1 MALFRN
7 LSVYSLPG
15 GWAVSLP
22 QLVGMLEQHQFVP
35 TTDLQAE
42 STGWAPVHEGYGL
55 VHEVQGHLLLRQRTE
70 SRVMPA
76 KAIELQVR
84 EAAAKVEEA
93 QGYKPGKKQ
102 RKEIR
107 EQVIDQMLPAAF
119 RQQDDVLVWIDTHA
133 GRLGIDSAS
142 SGPRDAAVALLCESI
157 DHFALDRLS
166 VRTAAA
172 GAMTAWLADDEVPE
186 GFTIDTLA
194 DLRAAGEGAGAVQY
208 VNRPL
213 DPQEVRHHIQ
223 SGMQCTRLALTW
235 QDRISFVLDDELVLK
250 RIVPADVVQMDVE
263 RSAKTEAEEFEA
275 DFFLM
280 ATTLRGLVAD
290 LVDALGGEYV
300 DDRQADMFRTSTGP
314 ALRADD
320 TDDDGDDPL
329 LAEARRVVVE
339 NRRASIS
346 LVQRHLRIGYNRAAS
361 LLEALEERGVVT
373 AMRPDGGR
381 ELLAIS

>member
-70 SRVMPA
+70 SRVMPT
-76 KAIELQVR
+76 KAIDLQVQ

-107 EQVIDQMLPAAF
+107 ERVIDQMLPAAF
-119 RQQDDVLVWIDTHA
+119 RQQDDVLVWIDTYA

-172 GAMTAWLADDEVPE
+172 GAMTAWLADDEAPE

-213 DPQEVRHHIQ
+213 DPAEVRHHIQ

-275 DFFLM
+275 DFSSWRPPCAAWWPTWSTPWAANTSTTAKRTCSAPAPARPCAPTTPTTT
-280 ATTLRGLVAD
+280 ATTRCWQKPAAWWSRTAARPFPLFSAIC
-290 LVDALGGEYV
+290 AL
-300 DDRQADMFRTSTGP
+300 ATTAP
-314 ALRADD
+314 
-320 TDDDGDDPL
+320 
-329 LAEARRVVVE
+329 RRFSKPSSCAVW
-339 NRRASIS
+339 
-346 LVQRHLRIGYNRAAS
+346 
-361 LLEALEERGVVT
+361 
-373 AMRPDGGR
+373 
-381 ELLAIS
+381 

>member
-1 MALFRN
+1 MVFFRN
-7 LSVYSLPG
+7 LSVYSLPA

-22 QLVGMLEQHQFVP
+22 QLLAMLERQQFAP

-42 STGWAPVHEGYGL
+42 STGWAPVHEGYAL
-55 VHEVQGHLLLRQRTE
+55 AHEVQGHLLLRQRTE

-76 KAIELQVR
+76 KAIDLQVQ
-84 EAAAKVEEA
+84 EAAAKVEQA
-93 QGYKPGKKQ
+93 QGFKPGKKQ

-119 RQQDDVLVWIDTHA
+119 RQQDDVLIWIDTYA
-133 GRLGIDSAS
+133 GRQGIDSAS
-142 SGPRDAAVALLCESI
+142 SGPRDAAVGLLCQTI
-157 DHFALDRLS
+157 DHFALERLS

-172 GAMTAWLADDEVPE
+172 GAMTAWLADDEAPD
-186 GFTIDTLA
+186 GFTIDTMA

-213 DPQEVRHHIQ
+213 DPEEVRHHIE

-263 RSAKTEAEEFEA
+263 RTAKTEAEEFEA

-280 ATTLRGLVAD
+280 ATTLRGLVVD
-290 LVDALGGEYV
+290 LVDALGGEFV

-314 ALRADD
+314 ALLADAP
-320 TDDDGDDPL
+320 DDDGADPL
-329 LAEARRVVVE
+329 LAEARRVVIE

-361 LLEALEERGVVT
+361 LLDALEERGVVT